1 MQNSSDKY
9 LGASPCRDLK
19 SKQQDFEFNSK
30 NHRKPVERGQYRG
43 NVVISPFSSE
53 ETCSSILDQLQ
64 ATEQTFVHTK
74 V

>member
-1 MQNSSDKY
+1 MQTSSDIY

-19 SKQQDFEFNSK
+19 VNRIFNLILK
-30 NHRKPVERGQYRG
+30 NHRKPVERGQDRG

-64 ATEQTFVHTK
+64 ATEQTLVHTK